1 MANNNGRIDGVMKR
15 IFIEAGVLFGV
26 VLILLIV
33 LICLWSRT
41 PGDPTTESTPP
52 VTTDPPSSTQ
62 GTTPIFTLPPAPTE
76 DTSPEGILAAFIK
89 ANNLTRDDYGE
100 NVLEVYDK
108 FPEVQDFIL
117 QIPLKKGQ
125 APVNDISWADRSE
138 GVPLF
143 LQYDD
148 RWGYTEYGAS
158 VCGLS
163 GCGPTCLSMV
173 AYYWTGNT
181 QYTPVYMMQ
190 FAKDNG
196 HVGKSG
202 GTNWT
207 LFQQG
212 PAAFGLRVKEIP
224 LHEGTIASYLK
235 KGTPVVINVGEGRF
249 TLHGHYM
256 VLVGYED
263 GKFRINDPFS
273 QNNSDTLWS
282 YSEFEDQVRNLWAIW
297 LPESN

>member
-1 MANNNGRIDGVMKR
+1 MANDKGRIDGVIKR
-15 IFIEAGVLFGV
+15 IFIEAGVLVGV

-41 PGDPTTESTPP
+41 PAEPGKESTPP
-52 VTTDPPSSTQ
+52 VTTDPHSTQ
-62 GTTPIFTLPPAPTE
+62 ESFPIYTNLPATE
-76 DTSPEGILAAFIK
+76 DTSPNGILTAFIK

-100 NVLEVYDK
+100 NVLEVYEK
-108 FPEVQDFIL
+108 FPEVQEFIL

-125 APVNDISWADRSE
+125 TPVDDISWADRSE

-143 LQYDD
+143 LQYDE

-207 LFQQG
+207 LFQEG
-212 PAAFGLRVKEIP
+212 PADLGLKVKEIP

-235 KGTPVVINVGEGRF
+235 KGIPVVINVGEGRF

-273 QNNSDTLWS
+273 QNNSETLWT
-282 YSEFEDQVRNLWAIW
+282 YDEFADQVRNLWAIW
-297 LPESN
+297 LPETN

>member
-1 MANNNGRIDGVMKR
+1 MAKERGRIDGVIKR
-15 IFIEAGVLFGV
+15 IFIEMAVLV
-26 VLILLIV
+26 AVLAVLLIV
-33 LICLWSRT
+33 IISLWSRQPDT
-41 PGDPTTESTPP
+41 GKAGTTTGQTTASTGQTTAPTTVPTTAPP
-52 VTTDPPSSTQ
+52 
-62 GTTPIFTLPPAPTE
+62 
-76 DTSPEGILAAFIK
+76 DTSPQGILSAFIK
-89 ANNLTRDDYGE
+89 EHNLTRDDYGE
-100 NVLEVYDK
+100 NILEVYEK
-108 FPEVQDFIL
+108 FPEVRDFIL
-117 QIPLKKGQ
+117 QIPLEKGR
-125 APVNDISWADRSE
+125 APVNDISWADRSQ

-143 LQYDD
+143 LQYDE

-181 QYTPVYMMQ
+181 AYTPVYMMQ

-212 PAAFGLRVKEIP
+212 PAAFGLKVKEIP

-235 KGTPVVINVGEGRF
+235 KGIPVVVNVGEGTF

-263 GKFRINDPFS
+263 GLFKLNDPFS
-273 QNNSDTLWS
+273 QNNSDVLWE
-282 YSEFEDQVRNLWAIW
+282 YDEFADQVKNLWAISM
-297 LPESN
+297 PEST

>member
-1 MANNNGRIDGVMKR
+1 MANKKGRIDGVIKR
-15 IFIEAGVLFGV
+15 IFIEMGVLV
-26 VLILLIV
+26 SVLAVLLIV
-33 LICLWSRT
+33 IISLWSRE
-41 PGDPTTESTPP
+41 PGTQDGGKSTEQTTGSTGQSTQTTTTPTTVPP
-52 VTTDPPSSTQ
+52 
-62 GTTPIFTLPPAPTE
+62 
-76 DTSPEGILAAFIK
+76 DTSPEGLLNAFMK
-89 ANNLTRDDYGE
+89 EHDLTRDDYGD
-100 NVLEVYDK
+100 NVLEVYEK

-117 QIPLKKGQ
+117 QIPLEKGRE
-125 APVNDISWADRSE
+125 PVNDISWADRSE
-138 GVPLF
+138 GVPLL
-143 LQYDD
+143 LQYDE
-148 RWGYTEYGAS
+148 RWGYTEYGSS

-212 PAAFGLRVKEIP
+212 PASFGLRVKEVM
-224 LHEGTIASYLK
+224 LHEPAIAEYLK
-235 KGTPVVINVGEGRF
+235 KGIPVVINVGEGTF

-263 GKFRINDPFS
+263 GMFKLNDPFS
-273 QNNSDTLWS
+273 QANSDRLWT
-282 YSEFEDQVRNLWAIW
+282 YEELTYNDQIKNLWAISM
-297 LPESN
+297 PETT

>member
-1 MANNNGRIDGVMKR
+1 MAKGNGRFDGVIKR
-15 IFIEAGVLFGV
+15 IFIEMAVLV
-26 VLILLIV
+26 AVLAVLLIV
-33 LICLWSRT
+33 IISLWSRGSDENPADGT
-41 PGDPTTESTPP
+41 TTEPSGSTAQTTASTTTPTTVPP
-52 VTTDPPSSTQ
+52 
-62 GTTPIFTLPPAPTE
+62 
-76 DTSPEGILAAFIK
+76 DTSPEGILTAFIK

-100 NVLEVYDK
+100 KILEVYDK
-108 FPEVQDFIL
+108 FPEVREFIL
-117 QIPLKKGQ
+117 QIPLEKGRE
-125 APVNDISWADRSE
+125 PINDISWADRTS

-235 KGTPVVINVGEGRF
+235 KGIPVVINVGPGQF
-249 TLHGHYM
+249 TLNGHYM
-256 VLVGYED
+256 ILVGYED
-263 GKFRINDPFS
+263 GKFRLNDPFS
-273 QNNSDTLWS
+273 LNNSETWWD
-282 YSEFEDQVRNLWAIW
+282 YDEFSDQVRNLWAISM
-297 LPESN
+297 PEST

>member
-41 PGDPTTESTPP
+41 PGDPSTESTPP
-52 VTTDPPSSTQ
+52 VITDPPSSTQ
-62 GTTPIFTLPPAPTE
+62 DTTPIFTLPPAPTE

-163 GCGPTCLSMV
+163 G
-173 AYYWTGNT
+173 
-181 QYTPVYMMQ
+181 
-190 FAKDNG
+190 
-196 HVGKSG
+196 
-202 GTNWT
+202 
-207 LFQQG
+207 
-212 PAAFGLRVKEIP
+212 
-224 LHEGTIASYLK
+224 
-235 KGTPVVINVGEGRF
+235 
-249 TLHGHYM
+249 
-256 VLVGYED
+256 
-263 GKFRINDPFS
+263 
-273 QNNSDTLWS
+273 
-282 YSEFEDQVRNLWAIW
+282 
-297 LPESN
+297 

>member
-1 MANNNGRIDGVMKR
+1 MANQKGRIDGVIKR
-15 IFIEAGVLFGV
+15 IFIEMGVLV
-26 VLILLIV
+26 SVLAVLLIV
-33 LICLWSRT
+33 IVSLWSREPSSQQGGST
-41 PGDPTTESTPP
+41 TEQTTGQTQQTTAPTTTP
-52 VTTDPPSSTQ
+52 TTAPP
-62 GTTPIFTLPPAPTE
+62 
-76 DTSPEGILAAFIK
+76 DTSPAGLLSAFMK
-89 ANNLTRDDYGE
+89 EHNLTRDDYGD
-100 NVLEVYDK
+100 NILEVYEK

-117 QIPLKKGQ
+117 HIPLEKGRE
-125 APVNDISWADRSE
+125 PVNDISWADRSE

-143 LQYDD
+143 LQYDE

-224 LHEGTIASYLK
+224 LHEGTIASYLN
-235 KGTPVVINVGEGRF
+235 KGIPVVINVGEGTF

-256 VLVGYED
+256 VLVDYED
-263 GKFRINDPFS
+263 GLFKINDPFS
-273 QNNSDTLWS
+273 QNNSDTWWK
-282 YSEFEDQVRNLWAIW
+282 YDEFEDQVKNLWAISM
-297 LPESN
+297 PESTQ

>member
-1 MANNNGRIDGVMKR
+1 MANKKSRTDKLLKR
-15 IFIEAGVLFGV
+15 TFIEMAVLGCV
-26 VLILLIV
+26 IIV
-33 LICLWSRT
+33 LLCVIISLWSSKA
-41 PGDPTTESTPP
+41 PGNPEDTQPKDTTAPQTSTATTTTPTTVPP
-52 VTTDPPSSTQ
+52 
-62 GTTPIFTLPPAPTE
+62 
-76 DTSPEGILAAFIK
+76 DTSPEGLLTAFIK
-89 ANNLTRDDYGE
+89 EHNLTRDDYGE
-100 NVLEVYDK
+100 KILEVYEK

-117 QIPLKKGQ
+117 HIPLEKGRE
-125 APVNDISWADRSE
+125 PVNDISWADRTE

-143 LQYDD
+143 LQYDE

-190 FAKDNG
+190 FAKDNN
-196 HVGKSG
+196 HLGKSG

-212 PAAFGLRVKEIP
+212 PAAFGLKVKEIP
-224 LHEGTIASYLK
+224 LHEGTIANYLK
-235 KGTPVVINVGEGRF
+235 QGIPVVINVGPGRF
-249 TLHGHYM
+249 TLNGHYM

-263 GKFRINDPFS
+263 GLFKLNDPFS
-273 QNNSDTLWS
+273 LNNSETLWR
-282 YSEFEDQVRNLWAIW
+282 YDEFQDQVRNLWAISKM
-297 LPESN
+297 E

>member
-1 MANNNGRIDGVMKR
+1 MANEKGRIDGLMKR
-15 IFIEAGVLFGV
+15 IFVEMAVLVGVAV
-26 VLILLIV
+26 VLLI
-33 LICLWSRT
+33 IIISLWSR
-41 PGDPTTESTPP
+41 GSGSQGNESTPGQTGE
-52 VTTDPPSSTQ
+52 TTGQTTGSTTIPTTVPP
-62 GTTPIFTLPPAPTE
+62 
-76 DTSPEGILAAFIK
+76 DTSPEGILTAFIK
-89 ANNLTRDDYGE
+89 EHKLTRDDYGE
-100 NVLEVYDK
+100 KILEVYDK
-108 FPEVQDFIL
+108 FPEVQEFIL

-125 APVNDISWADRSE
+125 TPINDISWADRSE

-143 LQYDD
+143 LQYDE

-224 LHEGTIASYLK
+224 LHDGTIASYLK
-235 KGTPVVINVGEGRF
+235 KGIPVVINVGPGRF
-249 TLHGHYM
+249 TLNGHYM

-263 GKFRINDPFS
+263 GMFKLNDPFS
-273 QNNSDTLWS
+273 QNNSDKLWT
-282 YSEFEDQVRNLWAIW
+282 YEELTENNQIKNLWAISM
-297 LPESN
+297 PETK

>member
-1 MANNNGRIDGVMKR
+1 MANEKGRIDGLMKR
-15 IFIEAGVLFGV
+15 IFTEMAVLVSVSV
-26 VLILLIV
+26 VLLIV
-33 LICLWSRT
+33 IISLWSR
-41 PGDPTTESTPP
+41 GASAQGSESTPGLSGE
-52 VTTDPPSSTQ
+52 TTGQ
-62 GTTPIFTLPPAPTE
+62 TTAPTTIPTTAPP
-76 DTSPEGILAAFIK
+76 DTSPEGILMTFIK
-89 ANNLTRDDYGE
+89 ENKLTRDDYGE
-100 NVLEVYDK
+100 KVLEVYEK
-108 FPEVQDFIL
+108 FPEVREFIL

-125 APVNDISWADRSE
+125 TPVNDISWADRSE

-143 LQYDD
+143 LQYDE

-212 PAAFGLRVKEIP
+212 PAAFGLKVKEIP

-235 KGTPVVINVGEGRF
+235 KGIPVVINVGPGRF
-249 TLHGHYM
+249 TLNGHYM
-256 VLVGYED
+256 LLVGYED
-263 GKFRINDPFS
+263 GKFKLNDPFS
-273 QNNSDTLWS
+273 LDNSETLWN
-282 YSEFEDQVRNLWAIW
+282 YSDFADQVKNLWAISM
-297 LPESN
+297 PES